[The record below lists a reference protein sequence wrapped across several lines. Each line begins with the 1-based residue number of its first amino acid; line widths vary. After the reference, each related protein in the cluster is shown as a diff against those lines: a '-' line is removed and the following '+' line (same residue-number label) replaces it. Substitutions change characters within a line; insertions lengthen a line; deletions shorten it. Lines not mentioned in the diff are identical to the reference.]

1 VLEDREFHPKL
12 GRLRSRERAPKLFV
26 AQMLAAAQRAG
37 HVGRSWPAQSSAG
50 YTRPERGRGG
60 VAALRAAERRLY
72 GTRARRVIVKAR
84 IVRLGFRAAA
94 AVRAHLSYLR
104 RAGVTK
110 DGASARMFDAVSDD
124 ADLRAF
130 AERAGDDGHHFRF
143 IVSPEDA
150 TEMADLR
157 AFTAI
162 SSGRWSTTSERGWI
176 WSGLITGTPTIPTSI

>member
-1 VLEDREFHPKL
+1 MSAGAGPHNPQPDIPDR
-12 GRLRSRERAPKLFV
+12 G
-26 AQMLAAAQRAG
+26 AAAAEWPLCVPQSDGCTVLVRAG
-37 HVGRSWPAQSSAG
+37 C
-50 YTRPERGRGG
+50 
-60 VAALRAAERRLY
+60 
-72 GTRARRVIVKAR
+72 VKAR

-104 RAGVTK
+104 REGVTK

-130 AERAGDDGHHFRF
+130 AERAADDGHHFRF

-176 WSGLITGTPTIPTSI
+176 GSGLITGTPTIPTSI